1 MQTTKVHNIG
11 DDLESFL
18 YVLTMVAIKYAQNS
32 MDSRSR
38 SLELKNFD
46 HVFGGVGGFLKAKM
60 LRGDSSTI
68 HAFGLDQK
76 PFSDLLKVLFSKF
89 GLRYGSTRF
98 LDMDSIDSAAAAA
111 EVQELETHDW
121 LCGVLDKALKDDVW
135 KEAEDKAVEQ
145 EVLKEE
151 RYLTDA
157 NKKRKSTVEAY
168 KAEREAKRPKA
179 T

>member
-32 MDSRSR
+32 MDPHNR
-38 SLELKNFD
+38 SLELKSFD
-46 HVFGGVGGFLKAKM
+46 HIFDGVGGSLKAKI
-60 LRGDSSTI
+60 LRGDISTI
-68 HAFGLDQK
+68 DAFGLNQK
-76 PFSDLLKVLFSKF
+76 QFSDLLKILFSKF
-89 GLRYGSTRF
+89 GLRYRSARF
-98 LDMDSIDSAAAAA
+98 LEGDMVDSAAAAA
-111 EVQELETHDW
+111 EVDELETHNW
-121 LCGVLDKALKDDVW
+121 LFDVLDKALKDDVW

-145 EVLKEE
+145 EVLEEE

-157 NKKRKSTVEAY
+157 HKKRKSAVEVY
-168 KAEREAKRPKA
+168 KVEREAKRSKA